1 MKTRTFNIFPSFSF
15 PSHKGQLEVTA
26 ILRENGMATIES
38 SRLVSSDPP
47 ATLAEVFDDEQLL
60 DFVEAWFHARRAQY
74 VNLINPPEPVY
85 ERCTDQEDDADRMR
99 RYREWQEHQ
108 GDVWDREGR

>member
-1 MKTRTFNIFPSFSF
+1 MKTFTIFPSFSF

-26 ILRENGMATIES
+26 VLRENGMATIES
-38 SRLVSSDPP
+38 SRLISSDPP

-60 DFVEAWFHARRAQY
+60 DFVEAWFHRRRAQY
-74 VNLINPPEPVY
+74 ADQINPPERVY
-85 ERCTDQEDDADRMR
+85 ERCTDQEDDADRHQ